1 MARGS
6 LCYLREVGLGMG
18 SLRSESTPANGQ
30 SAVQPPSTTMLVPVT
45 SEDASDARKTTAPM
59 RSSTVPRR
67 PSLILSRTE
76 RMKSGSSKNGFVRSE
91 EHTSELQSL
100 MRISYA
106 VFFLKKKT
114 KQTQKTTSIISI
126 IKNLGQK
133 INTINKYNRH

>member
-1 MARGS
+1 
-6 LCYLREVGLGMG
+6 MG

-76 RMKSGSSKNGFVRSE
+76 RMQSGSSKNGFVIGVAMNVGAMRSE

-106 VFFLKKKT
+106 VFCLNKNT
-114 KQTQKTTSIISI
+114 QTSQHT
-126 IKNLGQK
+126 N
-133 INTINKYNRH
+133 

>member
-76 RMKSGSSKNGFVRSE
+76 RMKSGSSKNGFVIGVAMNVGARSE

-100 MRISYA
+100 LRISYA
-106 VFFLKKKT
+106 VFCLKKKH
-114 KQTQKTTSIISI
+114 
-126 IKNLGQK
+126 
-133 INTINKYNRH
+133 Y